1 MSLHFDW
8 GNVFVYMKNYSN
20 DLYDDTNTVFLRV
33 KESLSEYLNITD
45 FALLLFILTLI
56 DTTNKSDQLSIYF
69 LSAGVQNVKRLK
81 LTWVVELTS
90 SIVIRFLVILLIRIQ
105 YIFFLILNTG
115 YINKFVVYDCV
126 LHVSC
131 IFYCFLLFDTLH
143 AFCTLYM

>member
-1 MSLHFDW
+1 
-8 GNVFVYMKNYSN
+8 MKNNSN

-81 LTWVVELTS
+81 LT
-90 SIVIRFLVILLIRIQ
+90 
-105 YIFFLILNTG
+105 
-115 YINKFVVYDCV
+115 
-126 LHVSC
+126 
-131 IFYCFLLFDTLH
+131 
-143 AFCTLYM
+143 